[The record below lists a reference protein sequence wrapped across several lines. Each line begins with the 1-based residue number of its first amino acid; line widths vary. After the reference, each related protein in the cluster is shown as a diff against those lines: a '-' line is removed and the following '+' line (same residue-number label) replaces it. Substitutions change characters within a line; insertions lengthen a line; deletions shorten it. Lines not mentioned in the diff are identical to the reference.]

1 MTPIQFPDALDT
13 TILQEL
19 YADDVNYAT
28 LMFDLFLTEIVP
40 QVHELKQVAEQQNW
54 SYFRQICHK
63 IKPTFGMVGVTQ
75 MEHWFDKLEATQD
88 LHSATAIID
97 IVHTKLAQVLP
108 VIHTA
113 HTHLK
118 SLQDEN

>member
-1 MTPIQFPDALDT
+1 MVPIQFPDALDN

-28 LMFDLFLTEIVP
+28 LMFELFLSEIVP
-40 QVHELKQVAEQQNW
+40 QVYELKQVAEQQNW
-54 SYFRQICHK
+54 PLFRQISHK
-63 IKPTFGMVGVTQ
+63 IKPTFGMVGITQ
-75 MEHWFDKLEATQD
+75 MEHWFDKLEAAQD
-88 LHSATAIID
+88 LQSATEIID
-97 IVHTKLAQVLP
+97 VVHTKLAQVLP
-108 VIHTA
+108 VIHSA